1 MIFYIHKIIFRTFDA
16 VTGMDSLKIV
26 KISQAQAW
34 QRTGRAG
41 RESAGIC
48 YRTYTNNEYDNLEE
62 NAEPEIKRCNLSAAA
77 LQLLALGIDCANF
90 DFMDMPPHAAIISAL
105 KDLKQLGA
113 IKSEQD
119 PTLTDVGRKM
129 AQFPLDPKYGKI
141 LLMAPKYHCL
151 HDMID
156 LISVL
161 SVENII
167 ITPHDS
173 KYTESAKLAQN
184 SFKSP
189 FGDHLTVLNMFKQF
203 QKVEGQ
209 KLFCKNNWINI
220 RNLLFAKSVKDQL
233 SDICIKLHLPMG
245 DSNET
250 TDVDQ
255 VSFMKF
261 YEIK

>member
-1 MIFYIHKIIFRTFDA
+1 
-16 VTGMDSLKIV
+16 MDSLKIS

-41 RESAGIC
+41 RESPGVC
-48 YRTYTNNEYDNLEE
+48 YRTYTSNEYDNLQQ
-62 NAEPEIKRCNLSAAA
+62 NAEPEIKRCNLASAA

-90 DFMDMPPHAAIISAL
+90 DFMDMPPDAAIVSAL

-113 IKSEQD
+113 IKSPQD
-119 PTLTDVGRKM
+119 PTLTDVGFRM

-141 LLMAPKYHCL
+141 LLMAPKYNCL
-151 HDMID
+151 SDMID

-167 ITPHDS
+167 ITPHDP
-173 KYTESAKLAQN
+173 KFTESAKLAHN

-189 FGDHLTVLNMFKQF
+189 FGDHLTILNIFKAF
-203 QKVEGQ
+203 QKEDGQ
-209 KLFCKNNWINI
+209 KMFCKHNFVNI

-233 SDICIKLHLPMG
+233 SDICKTLHLSIGNP
-245 DSNET
+245 NEV
-250 TDVDQ
+250 TDVEQ
-255 VSFMKF
+255 VSFFKETSLVF
-261 YEIK
+261 V